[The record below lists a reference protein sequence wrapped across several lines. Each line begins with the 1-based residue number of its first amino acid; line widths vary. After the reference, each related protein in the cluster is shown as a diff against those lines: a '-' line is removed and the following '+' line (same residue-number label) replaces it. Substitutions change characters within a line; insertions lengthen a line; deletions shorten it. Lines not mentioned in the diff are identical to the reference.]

1 MELEITENN
10 SNPLLS
16 RQEVQIVIKH
26 ESDATPKRNQ
36 VIKNLSEQLKA
47 KKELI
52 IIDHLKNK
60 YGKAETQGYAKV
72 YANKETMNLVETKPS
87 LDRHKNI
94 DSKPKKEKK
103 TEAETEEQKEEV
115 KEASKEENVSE
126 EEAPEE
132 KNEEVVVNEEN

>member
-10 SNPLLS
+10 DNPLLN

-36 VIKNLSEQLKA
+36 VIKSLSEKLKA

-60 YGKAETQGYAKV
+60 YGKTETQGYAKI
-72 YANKETMNLVETKPS
+72 YTNKDSLNLIETKPS
-87 LDRHKNI
+87 IARHTNTS
-94 DSKPKKEKK
+94 DEPKKEKK
-103 TEAETEEQKEEV
+103 VEEASKKETKEEV
-115 KEASKEENVSE
+115 SKEV
-126 EEAPEE
+126 
-132 KNEEVVVNEEN
+132 KEVVVEEKIKETDKGDTNEKD

>member
-10 SNPLLS
+10 DNPLLN

-52 IIDHLKNK
+52 IIDH
-60 YGKAETQGYAKV
+60 
-72 YANKETMNLVETKPS
+72 
-87 LDRHKNI
+87 
-94 DSKPKKEKK
+94 
-103 TEAETEEQKEEV
+103 
-115 KEASKEENVSE
+115 
-126 EEAPEE
+126 
-132 KNEEVVVNEEN
+132 

>member
-10 SNPLLS
+10 SNSLLS

-72 YANKETMNLVETKPS
+72 YTNKETMNLVETKPS

-103 TEAETEEQKEEV
+103 AETAPEETNNAEESSEKETEK
-115 KEASKEENVSE
+115 KETPKEENNEVKSN
-126 EEAPEE
+126 E
-132 KNEEVVVNEEN
+132 KD

>member
-10 SNPLLS
+10 SNPLLD

-26 ESDATPKRNQ
+26 DSDATPKRNQ
-36 VIKNLSEQLKA
+36 VIKSLSDQLKA

-60 YGKAETQGYAKV
+60 YGKTETQGYAKV
-72 YANKETMNLVETKPS
+72 YANKDAMNLIETKPS

-94 DSKPKKEKK
+94 GEAPKKEKVAE
-103 TEAETEEQKEEV
+103 EAKEEEV
-115 KEASKEENVSE
+115 AE
-126 EEAPEE
+126 EEVEVE
-132 KNEEVVVNEEN
+132 SNEED

>member
-16 RQEVQIVIKH
+16 RQEIQIVIKH

-47 KKELI
+47 KRELI

-60 YGKAETQGYAKV
+60 YGRTETSGYAKV
-72 YANKETMNLVETKPS
+72 YTNKESMNLVETKPS

-94 DSKPKKEKK
+94 DTKPKKEKK
-103 TEAETEEQKEEV
+103 AEAEPE
-115 KEASKEENVSE
+115 EENVSE
-126 EEAPEE
+126 GEAPEE
-132 KNEEVVVNEEN
+132 KNEEVEANEKD

>member
-10 SNPLLS
+10 DNPLLN

-60 YGKAETQGYAKV
+60 YGKAETKGYAKV
-72 YANKETMNLVETKPS
+72 YANKESMTLIETKPS

-103 TEAETEEQKEEV
+103 SETAPEEPSNAEE
-115 KEASKEENVSE
+115 SSE
-126 EEAPEE
+126 EETKETESPKEE
-132 KNEEVVVNEEN
+132 GNEVKTNEED

>member
-16 RQEVQIVIKH
+16 RQEIQIVIKH

-72 YANKETMNLVETKPS
+72 YTNKESMNLIETKPS

-103 TEAETEEQKEEV
+103 AEAAPEETNNAEET
-115 KEASKEENVSE
+115 SE
-126 EEAPEE
+126 EETE
-132 KNEEVVVNEEN
+132 KKETPKKESNEVKSNEKD

>member
-10 SNPLLS
+10 DNPLLN

-60 YGKAETQGYAKV
+60 YGKTETEGYAKV

-103 TEAETEEQKEEV
+103 AEA
-115 KEASKEENVSE
+115 AAEENNNAEETSE
-126 EEAPEE
+126 EETEKIETPKEE
-132 KNEEVVVNEEN
+132 SNEVKSNEKD